1 MSFDLVE
8 LDDPGTVRIG
18 AFDIKTKI
26 DSAASA
32 MRTVRVTWEPIRNYY
47 NAPESE
53 IAASAMEKP
62 AYVSQELEDAG
73 NDIKSALDDYAT
85 DLAGL
90 KARRAA
96 IQAKIDRYD
105 ALDPDPEDEAKV
117 EEKEQLK
124 LEIELEAAQLAQ
136 DKDDAQNRCRAR
148 LIGISIA
155 GQLASAASDLA
166 PRANQA
172 NGGTDS
178 SFFKKVLDRSIR
190 ANKLDGPWGSVAQA
204 GLFGLDMTKHGL
216 MLALFKNTRVAARGS
231 WLPSRLQQLAG
242 SGPMGALMVKNM
254 TGWDK
259 SQIKNMGQFLKT
271 QSALNPM
278 RTPTGIKDGAK
289 VAFGRSMMKLNSG
302 SNRVALPGK
311 ADAVSKISK
320 ASKWIGHAGTV
331 AGAAVTFGTSW
342 QEDSKT
348 HPSMGNAEKAAR
360 AGTVAGTSTVG
371 GLAGGKAGAAVG
383 AAVGSMIFPGA
394 GTAVGAV
401 AGGIIGGVAGS
412 SAGTWLGNKA
422 KDTVGSWFS

>member
-1 MSFDLVE
+1 MSFQLVE

-26 DSAASA
+26 DSAATA
-32 MRTVRVTWEPIRNYY
+32 MQTVRTTWEPIRHSYH
-47 NAPESE
+47 ADEE
-53 IAASAMEKP
+53 DIVAEAMERP
-62 AYVSQELEDAG
+62 SYLSYELEEAG
-73 NDIKSALDDYAT
+73 NDIKAALDDYAT

-105 ALDPDPEDEAKV
+105 ALNPDPEDEQKV

-124 LEIELEAAQLAQ
+124 QEIDLEAAQLAE
-136 DKDDAQNRCRAR
+136 DKDAAQNRCRAR
-148 LIGISIA
+148 LLGIRIGNNF
-155 GQLASAASDLA
+155 ASAASDLA

-178 SFFKKVLDRSIR
+178 SFFQKVLDRSIR
-190 ANKLDGPWGSVAQA
+190 SNKLDWPWGSVAQA

-216 MLALFKNTRVAARGS
+216 MLALFNNTRVAARGS
-231 WLPSRLQQLAG
+231 WLPSQLQQLAA

-259 SQIKNMGQFLKT
+259 SQIKNMGRFLKT

-289 VAFGRSMMKLNSG
+289 VAFGRSMMKLNGG

-311 ADAVSKISK
+311 AGTVSKIST
-320 ASKWIGHAGTV
+320 ASKWVGHAGTV

-348 HPSMGNAEKAAR
+348 HPSMGNAEKTAR
-360 AGTVAGTSTVG
+360 ATTVTAAQTAGG
-371 GLAGGKAGAAVG
+371 WAGGKAGAAVG

-412 SAGTWLGNKA
+412 SAGGWLGNKA
-422 KDTVGSWFS
+422 KDTVGSWFD